1 MGIEPGATEARA
13 RHLVRRT
20 VHHIAFGFVY
30 LFFLVLMLL
39 EWMQGDMTGLV
50 TWGFL
55 LLVVV
60 GFQMLLR
67 RHRENST

>member
-1 MGIEPGATEARA
+1 
-13 RHLVRRT
+13 
-20 VHHIAFGFVY
+20 
-30 LFFLVLMLL
+30 
-39 EWMQGDMTGLV
+39 MQGDMTGLV